1 MKNFWSVIFG
11 LMLALPAWAAGD
23 FQEGNKPR
31 KKRDLLLPGDPLPP
45 RPCTQG
51 QLTLTNI

>member
-1 MKNFWSVIFG
+1 MIAEPGEEKRE
-11 LMLALPAWAAGD
+11 D
-23 FQEGNKPR
+23 FPGGNKPR